1 MFTAKKMQEYLF
13 SIPAFSPISYFLLF
27 ITVTARNSATSTAHA
42 VKNAYPNHNG
52 VTHPITAIT
61 LEINNTM
68 RLIFSYPFGTTCLQ
82 STQINTYSKIYIISL
97 SILTSPFLLSFSFY
111 CICSFTFT
119 MRSTDSSM
127 RSSEIVPSC
136 TA

>member
-1 MFTAKKMQEYLF
+1 MLTAKKMQEYLF

-61 LEINNTM
+61 LDNMSPKYANQYIQQNIYDQSVHTYIPFFIVLLLLLHLQLHFYNTLH
-68 RLIFSYPFGTTCLQ
+68 RFVDAFLR
-82 STQINTYSKIYIISL
+82 NR
-97 SILTSPFLLSFSFY
+97 SILYRLKQSI
-111 CICSFTFT
+111 ICCLIIL
-119 MRSTDSSM
+119 RH
-127 RSSEIVPSC
+127 
-136 TA
+136 